1 MRGRAG
7 TIVVGVDGS
16 PGSEGAVRWA
26 VEQARRTG
34 AHVRAVMAWQ
44 IPTTYGWAPVITV
57 DWSGDARTALNS
69 AVDSALKETGY
80 LDVDRE
86 VTEGHPAAVLLPAA
100 RDADLLVVG
109 CRGHGGFTGM
119 LLGSVSQH
127 VVAHA
132 RCPVVVTHDAA

>member
-1 MRGRAG
+1 
-7 TIVVGVDGS
+7 
-16 PGSEGAVRWA
+16 VRWA

-57 DWSGDARTALNS
+57 DWAGDARTALNS